1 MPETIEIFLGMDIG
15 SATVKV
21 AGVDSTGEILG
32 TAVYIRHDLYP
43 SQLEAARA
51 ALTRYLGQ
59 FDRPRVIGSGVTG
72 SGRELFAHLLGGAL
86 ARTEIF
92 AHATGVVY
100 VLRREMVRD
109 RAGKVVEQAGTVI
122 EIGGQDAKVIVFDE
136 DGLPVYF
143 NMNSIC
149 AAGTGEFLVQLAKEC
164 QISVE
169 DIGPLVA
176 RSSSPAYID
185 ATCTVFARRAF
196 RHLTQRGV
204 PLPDRL
210 AGVCDA
216 LVKNYVQNVLRGH
229 PLVPPVIFQGGVAAN
244 EGVRQAFERALGLE
258 VFTPPFH
265 SVLGAIGMAV
275 IAREK
280 GTGLSE
286 TTGGG
291 WPEDFLPGSVSS
303 RIRYCHGCQNSCEV
317 TEATSGAGDDLRV
330 IDVFGG
336 RCEGAKKPGHLS
348 DEPPARQ
355 IPYVVVRPQTT
366 VPPSRSRPRRLAL
379 GVYFAGID
387 CGSRGTKYALIQS
400 TGHSYDVIAVGT
412 VPTAGNALDAI
423 REAAARL
430 HLALPERARWGA
442 LGVTGSAGELAYHML
457 SRPAPENADCFVSEI
472 IAHYRFAREIMPE
485 VGTVIDIGGNDSK
498 IITTG
503 RHGIGFAMNDK
514 CAAGSGAFL
523 EAVAA
528 RFHVDI
534 EDYGR
539 VARQSRAPARIAGRC
554 AVFGETDVVHKARQG
569 FPVPDLLMGVAY
581 AVCRTYLTDTAK
593 GQSIRLPVVAQGGA
607 FLNPALQEAFRT
619 TLGLGRDEFFVADD
633 PRLVVGA
640 GALGAALVARE
651 RWEAGWSSRFLGFD
665 RIAHTHFETRTLVC
679 RHPRCGRQC
688 PGVIALLSDGE
699 PVAGYKSVD
708 CPVGFFDGVIT
719 SPEEARHVSSLL
731 GHAASKRA

>member
-1 MPETIEIFLGMDIG
+1 MDIG

-21 AGVDSTGEILG
+21 AGVDGAGDILG
-32 TAVYIRHDLYP
+32 TPVYVRHDQYA

-59 FDRPRVIGSGVTG
+59 FDRARVVGSGVTG

-92 AHATGVVY
+92 AHATGVGY
-100 VLRREMVRD
+100 ILRRGMVRD
-109 RAGKVVEQAGTVI
+109 RSGEVLSRAGTVI
-122 EIGGQDAKVIVFDE
+122 EIGGQDAKVIVFDDE
-136 DGLPVYF
+136 GMPVYF

-149 AAGTGEFLVQLAKEC
+149 AAGTGEFLVQLAQEC

-176 RSSSPAYID
+176 QSSSPAYVD

-204 PLPDRL
+204 PLEDRL

-229 PLVPPVIFQGGVAAN
+229 PVVPPVIFQGGVAAN
-244 EGVRQAFERALGLE
+244 EGVRQAFERALGMP
-258 VFTPPFH
+258 VFAPPFH

-275 IAREK
+275 IARDT
-280 GTGLSE
+280 GTGLGDTAGS
-286 TTGGG
+286 G
-291 WPEDFLPGSVSS
+291 WPEDFLRGSVSS
-303 RIRYCHGCQNSCEV
+303 RIRYCRGCQNSCEV
-317 TEATSGAGDDLRV
+317 TEAVSGAGDDLRV

-355 IPYVVVRPQTT
+355 MPYVVVRPKTP
-366 VPPSRSRPRRLAL
+366 VPPARSRPRRLARSE
-379 GVYFAGID
+379 YFAGID

-400 TGHSYDVIAVGT
+400 TGHGYEVVAVGT

-423 REAAARL
+423 GAAAAGL
-430 HLALPERARWGA
+430 QQALPERARWGA
-442 LGVTGSAGELAYHML
+442 IGVTGSAGELAYHML

-472 IAHYRFAREIMPE
+472 IAHYRFARDIVPD

-503 RHGIGFAMNDK
+503 GHGISFAMNDK

-539 VARQSRAPARIAGRC
+539 VAMQSRVPARIAGRC

-569 FPVPDLLMGVAY
+569 FPVPDLLLGVAY

-593 GQSIRLPVVAQGGA
+593 GQNIRLPVVAQGGA
-607 FLNPALQEAFRT
+607 FLNTALQEAFRT
-619 TLGLGRDEFFVADD
+619 ALGLGPDEFFVADD

-651 RWEAGWSSRFLGFD
+651 RWETGWSSRFWGFD
-665 RIAHTHFETRTLVC
+665 HAARAHFETRTLVC

-708 CPVGFFDGVIT
+708 CPLGFFDGVIT
-719 SPEEARHVSSLL
+719 SSEEASHVASLL
-731 GHAASKRA
+731 GQTAYKRA